1 MVRWSRVKPSFP
13 RISHDAEETGN
24 ERESKHGGGSL
35 QFWEDCWLILLAKTR
50 LIWHL
55 WNQFAFEA
63 YFPRLAAFGC
73 RENGCDGYRSLKW
86 RLLYLNFAAYW
97 QLPSK
102 LFRKTVSKGKLK
114 TKSCCLRKFFFF
126 YSCFTITI
134 AQVSI
139 EADWVLLCMW
149 SFYNLYSGKIQIK
162 FSVHLSRARHCFE
175 K

>member
-86 RLLYLNFAAYW
+86 RLLYLNYNCQANYSAKLFLKVNQKLLFTKILFFLLVFYNYYR
-97 QLPSK
+97 PSK
-102 LFRKTVSKGKLK
+102 YWSWLKIYYACRAFIIYTAGKFKLN
-114 TKSCCLRKFFFF
+114 S
-126 YSCFTITI
+126 
-134 AQVSI
+134 Q
-139 EADWVLLCMW
+139 
-149 SFYNLYSGKIQIK
+149 
-162 FSVHLSRARHCFE
+162 
-175 K
+175 